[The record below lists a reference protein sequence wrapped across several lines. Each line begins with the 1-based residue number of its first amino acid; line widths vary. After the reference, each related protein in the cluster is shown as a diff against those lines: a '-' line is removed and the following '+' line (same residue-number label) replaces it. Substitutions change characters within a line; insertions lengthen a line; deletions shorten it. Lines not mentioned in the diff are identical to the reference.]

1 MQKWNHNPYPG
12 QNYPTKDVTSREK
25 SPNFDIKK
33 IVKYKLLLVEITKL
47 QPTTTKSKRTSKY
60 PRTWER

>member
-1 MQKWNHNPYPG
+1 MGPYPG
-12 QNYPTKDVTSREK
+12 QNYATKDVTTSEK
-25 SPNFDIKK
+25 SPNVMKK
-33 IVKYKLLLVEITKL
+33 IVKCKLLLVEITKL